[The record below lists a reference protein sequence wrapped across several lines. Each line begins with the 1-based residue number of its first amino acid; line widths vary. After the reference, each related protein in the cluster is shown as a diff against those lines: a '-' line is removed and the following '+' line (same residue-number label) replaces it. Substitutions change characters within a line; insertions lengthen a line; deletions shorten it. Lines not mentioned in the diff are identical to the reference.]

1 MDTESG
7 KFSIRG
13 TPFAKQGPPCTPQV
27 QKSRC
32 HCFCSANECMTKLYR
47 SFCRREIPFM
57 TPAEF
62 LVGIYACHQELNH
75 GGKAGRIRTTMI
87 FKYYS
92 DGSNQMTFDEF
103 RFFYL
108 STKQLQGLG
117 SNPGSFQSKTAIF
130 ETEVNEN
137 DFKDTCF
144 SFKMKDEENGPLQAD
159 FIETIG
165 RLKFRGTSLL
175 LRLPQIKLDFLEN
188 SPKLRKCLKRK
199 RLDETNGFCFSPAKS
214 EASLASISDTDE
226 SSVDNR
232 FSGLKN
238 WRSTIKQY
246 KLATHSVS
254 LRKSG
259 IITTV
264 SNVKQMWGIQ
274 AVDGNPEGPKTGKY
288 DRLDSIRSFDQ
299 KNFANEMIEGLRYFG
314 REQKKENQIVKPAYD
329 WGTTNTDSIASCL
342 LSLCEEVKLIL
353 TGEPRLLEIS
363 APCYIM
369 GDLHGNYEDLSA
381 FEKV

>member
-1 MDTESG
+1 
-7 KFSIRG
+7 
-13 TPFAKQGPPCTPQV
+13 
-27 QKSRC
+27 
-32 HCFCSANECMTKLYR
+32 MTKLYR

-57 TPAEF
+57 TPSEF

-92 DGSNQMTFDEF
+92 ESSNQMTFDEF

-117 SNPGSFQSKTAIF
+117 SNPGSFQSKTTIF

-144 SFKMKDEENGPLQAD
+144 SFKMKDEETGPLQAD

-232 FSGLKN
+232 FSGLKT

-274 AVDGNPEGPKTGKY
+274 AVDGNGEGPKTGKY

-381 FEKV
+381 FEKVHKFMVLNFDIDTIEALLKYFFILKF

>member
-1 MDTESG
+1 
-7 KFSIRG
+7 
-13 TPFAKQGPPCTPQV
+13 
-27 QKSRC
+27 
-32 HCFCSANECMTKLYR
+32 
-47 SFCRREIPFM
+47 
-57 TPAEF
+57 
-62 LVGIYACHQELNH
+62 
-75 GGKAGRIRTTMI
+75 MI

-92 DGSNQMTFDEF
+92 ESSNQMTFEEF

-108 STKQLQGLG
+108 WTKQLQGLG

-130 ETEVNEN
+130 ETEVSEN

-144 SFKMKDEENGPLQAD
+144 SFKMKDEETGPLQAD

-165 RLKFRGTSLL
+165 RLKFRGASLL

-188 SPKLRKCLKRK
+188 SPKLRKSFKRK

-232 FSGLKN
+232 FNGLKT

-274 AVDGNPEGPKTGKY
+274 AVDGTGEGPKHGKY

-342 LSLCEEVKLIL
+342 LSLCV
-353 TGEPRLLEIS
+353 
-363 APCYIM
+363 
-369 GDLHGNYEDLSA
+369 
-381 FEKV
+381 